1 MVCIQPLI
9 KSGFLSFAK
18 PFRGEFTFTFG
29 EFTEEEGEPISLDD
43 GQQEAEEESKEA
55 EGEELGEGDWEEERG
70 ARVRAIRTTRT
81 ARIMNSRGAN
91 RTPGRENRRVTLFR
105 PEPRGTTRRVRRG
118 RENRRGSFR
127 PEGEHTQEKG
137 GDDEDNDDEVGAK

>member
-1 MVCIQPLI
+1 M
-9 KSGFLSFAK
+9 
-18 PFRGEFTFTFG
+18 G

-105 PEPRGTTRRVRRG
+105 PEPRGPREGLGEAEKTEEEVFGPKESTRKRK
-118 RENRRGSFR
+118 
-127 PEGEHTQEKG
+127 EGMMKTMMMR
-137 GDDEDNDDEVGAK
+137 

>member
-1 MVCIQPLI
+1 VVCIQPLI

-105 PEPRGTTRRVRRG
+105 PERRGTTRRVRRD
-118 RENRRGSFR
+118 R
-127 PEGEHTQEKG
+127 
-137 GDDEDNDDEVGAK
+137 